1 MKPLLLKLASNSV
14 RSFHVRIDKTPD
26 VNNIWHYHAE
36 LELIYVKKGSGTQ
49 FIGDDVRPFKAGNI
63 ILVGSNLPHYW
74 QYADRYFK
82 DIDSEPLEV
91 FVVHFNNIWGEE
103 FLTLPENRALQLI
116 LENSKRG
123 IQIETL
129 NTGRITEVIEAIAL
143 GPDSRKILNLMDALL
158 LISESVHKKILA
170 SEGFSSQLVKS
181 EMDRMQAIFNFTLNH
196 YHSRV
201 NLDDIADVA
210 KMSRGAFCKF
220 FKAKTGKTYSR
231 FINEIRIGNACRL
244 LIEGHLS
251 VKEICYEVGFNNFV
265 SFHLFFKTIKGKTP
279 VQYQKAY
286 LQ

>member
-1 MKPLLLKLASNSV
+1 MKPFLLKLASTPE
-14 RSFHVRIDKTPD
+14 RSFSVRIDKTPD

-49 FIGDDVRPFKAGNI
+49 FIGDDVRPFKAGNV

-74 QYADRYFK
+74 QYAEQYFK
-82 DIDSEPLEV
+82 DIDNQPLEV
-91 FVVHFNNIWGEE
+91 YVVHFNNIWGED
-103 FLTLPENRALQLI
+103 FLALPENRALQQI
-116 LENSKRG
+116 IDKAKRG
-123 IQIETL
+123 IQIETASDE
-129 NTGRITEVIEAIAL
+129 RITSVIEAIAQ
-143 GPDSRKILNLMDALL
+143 GSDSRKIFNLMDALL
-158 LISESVHKKILA
+158 LISESSDQQILA
-170 SEGFSSQLVKS
+170 SEGFNNQLVKS

-201 NLDDIADVA
+201 NLDDISEVA

-265 SFHLFFKTIKGKTP
+265 SFHLFFKNIKGKTP